1 MVGLLLRRARRQAG
15 TAYTRML
22 TTSRMKRPERAA
34 STDRREKPLVG
45 VRRGLGDDGGGV
57 AAGGRQVE
65 GIGDRRGVAVEVTF
79 GERLTLYPRGG
90 HCGNLNYRVNGDA
103 MLEFFRG

>member
-1 MVGLLLRRARRQAG
+1 MHNADDLILGRGDLGFLRR
-15 TAYTRML
+15 
-22 TTSRMKRPERAA
+22 
-34 STDRREKPLVG
+34 
-45 VRRGLGDDGGGV
+45 
-57 AAGGRQVE
+57 
-65 GIGDRRGVAVEVTF
+65 TF